1 MQGGRGRGRSD
12 SVLESCKI
20 FCVLSRNA
28 GNTNFVLAFSALIP
42 YDDSIDMA
50 MSDAADGF
58 VSKGQGKLN
67 MG

>member
-1 MQGGRGRGRSD
+1 MVYFGCLRGFW
-12 SVLESCKI
+12 VLKCKI
-20 FCVLSRNA
+20 LCALSRNA
-28 GNTNFVLAFSALIP
+28 GNTNFVLAFCTLIP

>member
-1 MQGGRGRGRSD
+1 MKVKDFFPPNWQNLLYVVAKCRKMQ
-12 SVLESCKI
+12 EI
-20 FCVLSRNA
+20 QI
-28 GNTNFVLAFSALIP
+28 LIP

>member
-1 MQGGRGRGRSD
+1 MQ
-12 SVLESCKI
+12 E
-20 FCVLSRNA
+20 NA

-58 VSKGQGKLN
+58 VSKGQGKLH

>member
-1 MQGGRGRGRSD
+1 MYLCGLPGFW
-12 SVLESCKI
+12 VLICKI
-20 FCVLSRNA
+20 LCALSRNA
-28 GNTNFVLAFSALIP
+28 GNTNFVLAFCTLIP

>member
-1 MQGGRGRGRSD
+1 MAKSWD
-12 SVLESCKI
+12 STECHNKKY
-20 FCVLSRNA
+20 A
-28 GNTNFVLAFSALIP
+28 GNTNFVLAFCTLIP

-50 MSDAADGF
+50 MSDVADGF